1 MFPEKYNPPRF
12 DKIAIIK
19 LSYLHLSVHNPNNEG
34 TVRFQNITCGVFIDY
49 YFQLLCTVWIKDSAT
64 EAGAVERSPQGNDS
78 PPRLVADLQRHGPR
92 AAAETPAQKLRPLSG
107 SVEYFF
113 VGAIDVV
120 LFLDLKHN

>member
-1 MFPEKYNPPRF
+1 MYKTR
-12 DKIAIIK
+12 I
-19 LSYLHLSVHNPNNEG
+19 NEG
-34 TVRFQNITCGVFIDY
+34 TVRFQNCTCGVFIDY

-120 LFLDLKHN
+120 LFLDLKHNKIDGATNNGALI